1 MGDKLL
7 SSYDSID
14 DDMEN
19 FGVDDMAAVQAA
31 QIPLAVAYNDD
42 VDDALTGS
50 RWMSKEMAQWALMFM
65 YTITGVMY
73 PMLIEVLTYNG
84 ACEKSTFLFILPTY
98 VGMMFSFLSN
108 IESLR
113 TGKVRWA
120 RMTAVILIDLCS
132 GILCFT
138 GLVSA
143 GSAIFT
149 VVYSSVTA
157 WTAVFSW
164 LFFGRELHYMQWSG
178 VCLVMLGLVGSS
190 LGSGSFGATD
200 SEDVG
205 IGILMILVG
214 SMFHSLYYIV
224 SESILKDDNPIA
236 PEFLGSFQGL
246 FGTVV
251 FGLWQLLYTAP
262 RWDVLITDEIA
273 AHHGS
278 VTQICVAYAGLI
290 VVNFVHGV
298 CLFHMLKTVGSTT
311 TGVLKGIISV
321 LVFVFSHYAF
331 CSLQQSQ
338 CFNYA
343 KGASL
348 AVVVVGVLCY
358 SVYKVDVTSVPAE
371 LRPKPK
377 DLLSKASAVWLHR
390 GVSRE
395 ELAAL
400 NRSNSG
406 TGYKMKRVN
415 SKTVIPFESR
425 SRSRSN
431 SKLSNQNLAVA
442 ALDGYE

>member
-1 MGDKLL
+1 MTDLVA
-7 SSYDSID
+7 SYDSID
-14 DDMEN
+14 DVESL
-19 FGVDDMAAVQAA
+19 DDMAVVQTA

-42 VDDALTGS
+42 VDLTLSAG
-50 RWMSKEMAQWALMFM
+50 WLSKEVAQWVLMSM
-65 YTITGVMY
+65 YTVTGVMY

-108 IESLR
+108 VESLR

-120 RMTAVILIDLCS
+120 RMTTVILIDLCS

-178 VCLVMLGLVGSS
+178 VSLVMLGLIGSS
-190 LGSGSFGATD
+190 LGSSSLGATD

-205 IGILMILVG
+205 MGILMILVG

-251 FGLWQLLYTAP
+251 FGLWQVLYTAP
-262 RWDVLITDEIA
+262 RWDALITDEIA

-278 VTQICVAYAGLI
+278 ITQIWTAYAGLI

-338 CFNYA
+338 CFTYS

-348 AVVVVGVLCY
+348 VVVVVGVLCY
-358 SVYKVDVTSVPAE
+358 STHKVDVNSVPAE
-371 LRPKPK
+371 LRQKPK
-377 DLLSKASAVWLHR
+377 DLLSKASAVWLHP
-390 GVSRE
+390 SSN
-395 ELAAL
+395 ELTAL
-400 NRSNSG
+400 NRTNSG
-406 TGYKMKRVN
+406 AGYKMKRVN
-415 SKTVIPFESR
+415 SKTVIPFD

-431 SKLSNQNLAVA
+431 SRSSNQNLANN
-442 ALDGYE
+442 EF